1 MTYVHQIKIGFD
13 HIRLKICYIMCL
25 IYAICVIFMYVI
37 TFVTPATNVIPD
49 KEVLQC
55 YIVSLR
61 GHISDYGSVLSSVLE
76 VFGLA
81 S

>member
-1 MTYVHQIKIGFD
+1 
-13 HIRLKICYIMCL
+13 
-25 IYAICVIFMYVI
+25 MYVI

-49 KEVLQC
+49 KEVLQR